1 MDRWRS
7 TNRSLYLLLIIFII
21 VLLSVDIYMYL
32 YLVFYFYE
40 SKGHEQEV
48 YREPARA
55 VNLVVNSLYEIILE
69 YREVR
74 ESAYISLL
82 WGSSSSISSMS
93 AIPPENLFSLYEVN
107 ISPVLINI
115 SSAATDPSKSECTG
129 EGLFSGVVNNVS
141 YFHIYPRDM
150 FGNLREDDNLFFL
163 STQIFSA
170 QLILT
175 SGAQYD
181 GVGNH
186 LITPILRYDSH
197 LHRFTGTYKPEIAG
211 SYSLEITYKSF
222 PDAAALHVLGSPFTV
237 NIYPTNTFGPYS
249 RWIIF

>member
-1 MDRWRS
+1 M
-7 TNRSLYLLLIIFII
+7 YIF
-21 VLLSVDIYMYL
+21 L
-32 YLVFYFYE
+32 FCFYE

-55 VNLVVNSLYEIILE
+55 VNLVVGSMYEIILE

-82 WGSSSSISSMS
+82 WGNSISSMS
-93 AIPPENLFSLYEVN
+93 AIPPANLFSLYEVN
-107 ISPVLINI
+107 ISPVLINV
-115 SSAATDPSKSECTG
+115 SSAATDPAKSECTG
-129 EGLFSGVVNNVS
+129 EGLFSGTVNNVS
-141 YFHIYPRDM
+141 NFHIYPRDTYR
-150 FGNLREDDNLFFL
+150 NLREDDNLFFL
-163 STQIFSA
+163 STQIFRA
-170 QLILT
+170 NLT
-175 SGAQYD
+175 LTNGSQYD

-211 SYSLEITYKSF
+211 SYFLEITYQSS
-222 PDAAALHVLGSPFTV
+222 PDATPMHVLGSPFTV

-249 RWIIF
+249 RWIIL